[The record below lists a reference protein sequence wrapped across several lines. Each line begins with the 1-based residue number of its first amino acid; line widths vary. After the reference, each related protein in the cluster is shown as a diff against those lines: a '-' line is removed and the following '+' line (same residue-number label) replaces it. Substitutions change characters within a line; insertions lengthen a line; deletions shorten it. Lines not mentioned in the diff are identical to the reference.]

1 MEGTRL
7 KYKLLAIDMDG
18 TLLDS
23 KNQVSQRTRE
33 AIIKAKEKGVYI
45 ILSTGRIL
53 KSALYYSKD
62 LGLNNPIIAS
72 NGGVVVDEFFSIIY
86 KKTID
91 KNSIVDLINIA
102 NEDNM
107 YYHFYDERNFY
118 SNKRVQEVLDFY
130 NESDN
135 GGNSDFHIE
144 LKVFKDIKEITS
156 NKDINIYKFLFVD
169 EDMDKLDRFRKR
181 LALVNN
187 ISISSSW
194 PNNVETMSINVSKGE
209 ALKKLCKRLNIRSE
223 EVIAI
228 GDSEND
234 LSMLNFAGL
243 SVAMKNATKDI
254 KVEVDHITDLNDNH
268 GVAKVIEKFI
278 LEQEN

>member
-1 MEGTRL
+1 M

>member
-1 MEGTRL
+1 MT
-7 KYKLLAIDMDG
+7 YKLIAIDMDG